1 MPKAQ
6 SEIGGDQTVEQG
18 DRPPAAFDARHLE
31 VDPAAT
37 PRSDHMHGG
46 EPLDG

>member
-6 SEIGGDQTVEQG
+6 SEVGGDQTVVQS

-31 VDPAAT
+31 VDPAET
-37 PRSDHMHGG
+37 PRSHGW